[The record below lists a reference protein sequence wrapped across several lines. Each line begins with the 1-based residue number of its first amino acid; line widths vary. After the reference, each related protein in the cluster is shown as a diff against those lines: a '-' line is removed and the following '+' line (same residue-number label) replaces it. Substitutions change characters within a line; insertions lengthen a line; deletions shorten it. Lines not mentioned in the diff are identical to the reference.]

1 MQLEQLKQ
9 VVEVLI
15 FASDIPL
22 PVDQIRATVEE
33 TTTADVARAV
43 DELNVEYRRTDRT
56 FQIVHVAG
64 GYQMVT
70 HENYTS
76 WVRKLFAGR
85 LKQKLSQAAM
95 ETLSV
100 VAFRQPVG
108 KPDIEAIRGVN
119 CDGVIRTLLE
129 RKLITLS
136 GRDDGPGRALLY
148 KTTREFLRYFGVND
162 ISDLPKPKELEEL
175 FKESGV
181 QQNLLAD
188 LPEPGDGPVAGNPA
202 ETGEDGGGEP
212 REPESASASAK
223 ADEVTD
229 LEAASGSEE
238 DATQAPEAE
247 PSVDASADALT
258 DAPSGGPEDEW
269 SGAPASGD
277 PETVSPSQPEADAAQ

>member
-1 MQLEQLKQ
+1 MQIEQLKQ

-22 PVDQIRATVEE
+22 PVEQIRATVEE
-33 TTTADVARAV
+33 TTAENVVRAV
-43 DELNVEYRRTDRT
+43 DELNAEYRRTDRT

-100 VAFRQPVG
+100 IAFRQPVG

-175 FKESGV
+175 FKENGV

-188 LPEPGDGPVAGNPA
+188 LPDPEDAPEGAGVTA
-202 ETGEDGGGEP
+202 GSGETSGGEP
-212 REPESASASAK
+212 PEAGTVSGDVSAAAADAVPEPESA
-223 ADEVTD
+223 
-229 LEAASGSEE
+229 
-238 DATQAPEAE
+238 
-247 PSVDASADALT
+247 ASADARA
-258 DAPSGGPEDEW
+258 DAPSGGPAEEW
-269 SGAPASGD
+269 SGASASGD
-277 PETVSPSQPEADAAQ
+277 SEAVVPSRPETDAAQ

>member
-1 MQLEQLKQ
+1 MQLDQLKQ

-33 TTTADVARAV
+33 TTSENVVRAV

-100 VAFRQPVG
+100 IAFRQPVG

-188 LPEPGDGPVAGNPA
+188 LPEPGDAPGVDGIPAGSWDA
-202 ETGEDGGGEP
+202 GGGEP
-212 REPESASASAK
+212 QDAEAVSGDTSGTA
-223 ADEVTD
+223 ADAD
-229 LEAASGSEE
+229 P
-238 DATQAPEAE
+238 APE
-247 PSVDASADALT
+247 SVDASMDT
-258 DAPSGGPEDEW
+258 PSGGQADES
-269 SGAPASGD
+269 SGAPAQTGGD
-277 PETVSPSQPEADAAQ
+277 SETVVPSQLETDAAQ

>member
-33 TTTADVARAV
+33 TTAEDVVKAV
-43 DELNVEYRRTDRT
+43 DELNAEYRRTDRT

-100 VAFRQPVG
+100 IAFRQPVG

-188 LPEPGDGPVAGNPA
+188 LPEPGDSPVAGDPA
-202 ETGEDGGGEP
+202 ESGEP
-212 REPESASASAK
+212 AGGDARTAEAEPESGSASA
-223 ADEVTD
+223 
-229 LEAASGSEE
+229 AAP
-238 DATQAPEAE
+238 DPVAATEAE
-247 PSVDASADALT
+247 PSADASADAPSEGT
-258 DAPSGGPEDEW
+258 ADERPGASAPEG
-269 SGAPASGD
+269 GD
-277 PETVSPSQPEADAAQ
+277 PEAVSPSGPETDAAQ

>member
-22 PVDQIRATVEE
+22 PVDQVRSTVEDATVEE
-33 TTTADVARAV
+33 IVRAV
-43 DELNVEYRRTDRT
+43 DLLNVDYRQTDRT

-70 HENYTS
+70 HENYTA

-100 VAFRQPVG
+100 IAFRQPVG

-162 ISDLPKPKELEEL
+162 ISDLPKPKELDEM
-175 FKESGV
+175 FKDEGV
-181 QQNLLAD
+181 QQNLLAELTD
-188 LPEPGDGPVAGNPA
+188 PPAPGAPTAEAAAPE
-202 ETGEDGGGEP
+202 GGEP
-212 REPESASASAK
+212 GAEGSFAAEGGDPANTDDPG
-223 ADEVTD
+223 DET
-229 LEAASGSEE
+229 GG
-238 DATQAPEAE
+238 
-247 PSVDASADALT
+247 
-258 DAPSGGPEDEW
+258 PSGGDAGGAADAVEAGTPGEA
-269 SGAPASGD
+269 APAGAGAAPEGD
-277 PETVSPSQPEADAAQ
+277 EETSSAEPDAAE

>member
-22 PVDQIRATVEE
+22 PADQIRATVEE
-33 TTTADVARAV
+33 TTAEDVVRAV
-43 DELNVEYRRTDRT
+43 DELNAEYRRTDRT

-100 VAFRQPVG
+100 IAFRQPVG

-188 LPEPGDGPVAGNPA
+188 LPEPGDGPAAGNPA
-202 ETGEDGGGEP
+202 ESGETGGGDARRAEAEP
-212 REPESASASAK
+212 GSGSASAETP
-223 ADEVTD
+223 D
-229 LEAASGSEE
+229 AAGAS
-238 DATQAPEAE
+238 EAE
-247 PSVDASADALT
+247 PSADASMDALT
-258 DAPSGGPEDEW
+258 DAPSDGPADERP
-269 SGAPASGD
+269 GASASGD
-277 PETVSPSQPEADAAQ
+277 PEAVPLSRPETDAAQ

>member
-22 PVDQIRATVEE
+22 PVDLIRSTVEE
-33 TTTADVARAV
+33 TTTDDIGKAV

-56 FQIVHVAG
+56 FQIVHVGG

-70 HENYTS
+70 HENYTA

-100 VAFRQPVG
+100 IAFRQPVG

-148 KTTREFLRYFGVND
+148 KTTKEFLRYFGVND
-162 ISDLPKPKELEEL
+162 ISDLPKPKELDEI
-175 FKESGV
+175 FKENGV

-188 LPEPGDGPVAGNPA
+188 LQSPAADSGAAGDPQAGPAQ
-202 ETGEDGGGEP
+202 D
-212 REPESASASAK
+212 
-223 ADEVTD
+223 
-229 LEAASGSEE
+229 
-238 DATQAPEAE
+238 
-247 PSVDASADALT
+247 
-258 DAPSGGPEDEW
+258 
-269 SGAPASGD
+269 GAPASEGAAASADRSPAEEDGFPAGEAPDDGAVRPAPEENTAPAAAGGD
-277 PETVSPSQPEADAAQ
+277 SPDASGSPEGEAVLPAPPEPDAA